1 MTWWHH
7 TYCVCM
13 YLHATCI
20 ARACI
25 ATTPHRAIYRLPNL
39 PTPPPVCLL
48 SHYYGRACPCVC
60 NPRAQQATEVS
71 GVGCDADT
79 QCHARYSNS
88 TESAHKLR
96 YCHLLEITLRRKMS
110 WQWQPSIYRR
120 VILITLLQL
129 FPIISVFS
137 FRLVFRSPERL
148 CMKYQFYANW

>member
-1 MTWWHH
+1 MAP
-7 TYCVCM
+7 YVLCM

-48 SHYYGRACPCVC
+48 PHYYGRVRPCVC

-71 GVGCDADT
+71 GVGCDADM

-88 TESAHKLR
+88 TEFAHELR
-96 YCHLLEITLRRKMS
+96 YCHLLQIALRKRAAFNLHARYFNYFVAVAK
-110 WQWQPSIYRR
+110 
-120 VILITLLQL
+120 L
-129 FPIISVFS
+129 FPMISVFS
-137 FRLVFRSPERL
+137 FRLVSRSPERL
-148 CMKYQFYANW
+148 CL